1 MDDDFN
7 TARATGVL
15 FDLVREGN
23 RMLQEVRG
31 AGAPS
36 PSAVAALEETA
47 ALLTRLGSV
56 LALDFAGAT
65 AEVSTASAVRLTRSA
80 DEAVGELTRLLAAE
94 PPYPSERGTELTGVV
109 RELLALREAAR
120 KQRAWAEADG
130 IRRALV
136 AAGIRVDDTR
146 RACHATSE
154 FPADR
159 GLPAVAVSVT
169 KE

>member
-1 MDDDFN
+1 MESES
-7 TARATGVL
+7 ASQQLRWL
-15 FDLVREGN
+15 SL
-23 RMLQEVRG
+23 MLHVSSG
-31 AGAPS
+31 
-36 PSAVAALEETA
+36 
-47 ALLTRLGSV
+47 LTV
-56 LALDFAGAT
+56 LALTVAR
-65 AEVSTASAVRLTRSA
+65 VVW
-80 DEAVGELTRLLAAE
+80 RLLHAP
-94 PPYPSERGTELTGVV
+94 PPYPAERSAELTGVV

-146 RACHATSE
+146 QACHATSE

>member
-1 MDDDFN
+1 M
-7 TARATGVL
+7 
-15 FDLVREGN
+15 
-23 RMLQEVRG
+23 
-31 AGAPS
+31 
-36 PSAVAALEETA
+36 
-47 ALLTRLGSV
+47 
-56 LALDFAGAT
+56 
-65 AEVSTASAVRLTRSA
+65 
-80 DEAVGELTRLLAAE
+80 
-94 PPYPSERGTELTGVV
+94 

-146 RACHATSE
+146 QACHATSE